1 MGAVRN
7 GRGFK
12 ALDRLWDCRMSSASN
27 RELCAAAARNNAIWC
42 DAMARGHG
50 AAGEFTTAA
59 WINQRPAPRF
69 HPNLVTLSGPHEER
83 AHREALHRLL
93 QSPPGQSSRGPGW
106 AVKDS
111 FAALALDVLGFDLLF
126 EAQWIHRPAGGFSAA
141 ASSAERVT
149 GAAML
154 AAWEQ
159 AWRGDRTDVSERV
172 FPPALLQ
179 EPDHAVIA
187 AMWAGAVVAGCVAT
201 RSDGVLGISNLFAP
215 ADDDGALRAACLDVA
230 ARFAPAVP
238 LVGYERDESLAR
250 MKALGF
256 TEIGALRIWM
266 CG

>member
-1 MGAVRN
+1 MG
-7 GRGFK
+7 
-12 ALDRLWDCRMSSASN
+12 LRMSI
-27 RELCAAAARNNAIWC
+27 ELCAAAARNNATWC
-42 DAMARGHG
+42 DAMARLRG
-50 AAGEFTTAA
+50 AAGAFTAAA

-83 AHREALHRLL
+83 AHHDALHRLS
-93 QSPPGQSSRGPGW
+93 QSPPAPGW

-111 FAALALDVLGFDLLF
+111 FAALALDALGFDLLF

-154 AAWEQ
+154 AVWEQ
-159 AWRGDRTDVSERV
+159 AWRGDRADVRERV
-172 FPPALLQ
+172 FPPVLLQ

-187 AMWAGAVVAGCVAT
+187 ATRAGAVVAGCIAS

-215 ADDDGALRAACLDVA
+215 ADDDGALRAACLDAA
-230 ARFAPAVP
+230 ARFTPAVP
-238 LVGYERDESLAR
+238 LVGYERGESLTR

-256 TEIGALRIWM
+256 TEIGALRIWAR
-266 CG
+266 G

>member
-1 MGAVRN
+1 
-7 GRGFK
+7 
-12 ALDRLWDCRMSSASN
+12 
-27 RELCAAAARNNAIWC
+27 
-42 DAMARGHG
+42 MARGHG

-59 WINQRPAPRF
+59 WINQRRAPRF
-69 HPNLVTLSGPHEER
+69 HPNLVTLSGPHAER

-93 QSPPGQSSRGPGW
+93 QSPPGQSPPVQSPPVQSSRGPGW

-111 FAALALDVLGFDLLF
+111 FAALALDGLGFDLLF

-141 ASSAERVT
+141 AASAERVT

-159 AWRGDRTDVSERV
+159 AWRGDRTDLDERV

-187 AMWAGAVVAGCVAT
+187 AMRAGAVVAGCIAT
-201 RSDGVLGISNLFAP
+201 CSDGVLGISNLFAP

-238 LVGYERDESLAR
+238 LVGYERGESLAR

-266 CG
+266 RG